1 MLYRT
6 NLNVGAETINPSN
19 EHERNKTDVIA
30 VTDLRKYKCTQYKSR
45 LCGKVKNRPEV
56 QGTVPK
62 IRVMSQTNVG
72 PFFISLILFRLPYK
86 NLQNG
91 DVLGYC
97 QRLP

>member
-56 QGTVPK
+56 
-62 IRVMSQTNVG
+62 
-72 PFFISLILFRLPYK
+72 
-86 NLQNG
+86 
-91 DVLGYC
+91 
-97 QRLP
+97 